1 MKLRAWIAGAVGV
14 AVFSLGAAYAAS
26 TQQVSQKTLAE
37 GYKRPIEL
45 PAPADNLP
53 NPQRVA
59 LGKALFFDPRLSGSG
74 AIACSTCHN
83 PSFSWQDGQALG
95 VGHNGTRLGRRTP
108 TILNLA
114 WAEPFFWDG
123 RAPTLEAQ
131 AKGPMASSAEM
142 NMPHDGVVAAVQR
155 LPGYRDAFATAYPG
169 EPLNIDTVAKAIAAY
184 ERTIVS
190 SEAPFDRWVA
200 GDAAAMSPP
209 AVRGFSLFVG
219 KANCASC
226 HSSWRFTDDGFH
238 DIGMPDADLGR
249 SKIMPGLTILE
260 HAFKTPTLRNIAER
274 APYMHDGSV
283 KTLEEV
289 MDHYDH
295 GFVRRASLSDQI
307 RPLNLTAQEKA
318 DVIAFMQALTSE
330 DPPVALPLLP
340 R

>member
-1 MKLRAWIAGAVGV
+1 MKVRAWIAGAVGV
-14 AVFSLGAAYAAS
+14 AVFSLGVAYAAS
-26 TQQVSQKTLAE
+26 TQQVSLKTLAE
-37 GYKRPIEL
+37 DYKRPVEL
-45 PAPADNLP
+45 PAPTDNLP

-131 AKGPMASSAEM
+131 AKGPMASAAEM

-155 LPGYRDAFATAYPG
+155 LPGYRDAFAAAYPG
-169 EPLNIDTVAKAIAAY
+169 EPVNIDTVAKAIAAY

-190 SEAPFDRWVA
+190 AQAPFDRWVA
-200 GDAAAMSPP
+200 GDAAAMSPA

-219 KANCASC
+219 KGNCASC

-238 DIGMPDADLGR
+238 DIGLPDADMGR